1 MLTNTLIRR
10 SSAQVAQDE
19 QQKAAARRQ
28 AQQTRQ
34 EAIKKI
40 AHLQNQSQK
49 KDTDEQTART
59 LPPQLAHKS
68 VSDDLQPNQTV
79 AVTAVGLLPAAKR
92 KAEDDN
98 RTTKPDTKRM
108 KPVHPAGVIS
118 GWTARKSDTDGDENP
133 INSYISDNE
142 EEGQYIEE
150 SSDRVT
156 SQGVVQIAQANADDA
171 IRTEAAQT
179 IPHVDKPTEKKARPT
194 LEDLPAGCSQ
204 KRWKTVFVPTWLE
217 FIGGLPNPYDLQ
229 DINIVNVLQALF
241 DDVFVDV
248 QYSISVHDAVYKL
261 AMQKVYDWCSMINK
275 GTISALIKY
284 WEDEQLTD
292 ATARAEYVKKA
303 LTGPTPPFL
312 YRRIKYDADGLLIH
326 PIIAETLA
334 SHIQVTEEA
343 INGCDKYCRG
353 ALVLALVAAE
363 RAHSLAK
370 SGNIVKTNADRFN
383 ENAWA
388 PRIVFYGK
396 SIEELDN
403 DAWDAIL
410 TKAEM
415 VVRKRGLVF
424 GVDPDSD
431 SAILGNPAE
440 LASVLYSDVESDED
454 ITA

>member
-1 MLTNTLIRR
+1 MLDVRTALAG
-10 SSAQVAQDE
+10 SAA
-19 QQKAAARRQ
+19 KPAGHAKPKT
-28 AQQTRQ
+28 TRQ
-34 EAIKKI
+34 DID
-40 AHLQNQSQK
+40 SY
-49 KDTDEQTART
+49 R
-59 LPPQLAHKS
+59 
-68 VSDDLQPNQTV
+68 QTV

-118 GWTARKSDTDGDENP
+118 GWTARSQPLTPSSHPLIESDTDGDENP

-229 DINIVNVLQALF
+229 DINIVNVLQAFF

-261 AMQKVYDWCSMINK
+261 AMQKVYDWRSMINK
-275 GTISALIKY
+275 GAISALIKY

-312 YRRIKYDADGLLIH
+312 YRRIKYDADGLLIKRYGRFQH
-326 PIIAETLA
+326 PINAETLA

-353 ALVLALVAAE
+353 ALILALVAAE

-383 ENAWA
+383 EDAWA
-388 PRIVFYGK
+388 PRIAFY
-396 SIEELDN
+396 
-403 DAWDAIL
+403 
-410 TKAEM
+410 
-415 VVRKRGLVF
+415 
-424 GVDPDSD
+424 
-431 SAILGNPAE
+431 
-440 LASVLYSDVESDED
+440 
-454 ITA
+454 